1 MVKGENKMS
10 IIISTSKLKACE
22 GLYSLCEYAG
32 LSTEFGDSLWTEILL
47 DPEMYEEFVF
57 YLENH
62 TFKDSLKIKGYA
74 LSDLYVWQMDKYNL
88 IRELGKNPVT
98 CNKETMVMN
107 AFKTLADMKKDPDVY
122 VKRIESG
129 RGLDQ

>member
-1 MVKGENKMS
+1 MMS
-10 IIISTSKLKACE
+10 IIISTSKLKVCE
-22 GLYSLCEYAG
+22 GFYNLCEYAG
-32 LSTEFGDSLWTEILL
+32 FAAEDSDELWTELIL
-47 DPEMYEEFVF
+47 DKEIYDEFVF

-62 TFKDSLKIKGYA
+62 TFKDALKIRGYS

-98 CNKETMVMN
+98 CNKETMVLN
-107 AFKTLADMKKDPDVY
+107 AFKTITEMKKNPDIY

-129 RGLDQ
+129 RGMDV